1 MVPYAGMDHVFFKY
15 LDPTGSDGATTPKAT
30 VYILQVQLLGSKL
43 LKVCCPKKKSKNNSS
58 LTATLCMHTQVE
70 SIIQYSFHAY
80 FL

>member
-1 MVPYAGMDHVFFKY
+1 MVLACFFLKY

-30 VYILQVQLLGSKL
+30 VYILQVQLLKTFKGVLSTKN
-43 LKVCCPKKKSKNNSS
+43 SKNNSS
-58 LTATLCMHTQVE
+58 LTATLCMHTQIE